1 MNARPFDLIVFDWDG
16 TLMDSAA
23 KICRCL
29 GAAAEDCG
37 IPDPGPDRSRQI
49 IGLGLSEA
57 LKALF
62 PGESPADRTRI
73 AERYRYYF
81 LSADQT
87 QTPLFPGV
95 REGLDALR
103 AAGYQLAVATGKSRR
118 GLDCAMAESGTADL
132 FVASRCADESRSKPD
147 PLMLEELLAVTK
159 APRARAVMV
168 GDTTFDL
175 EMARNA
181 AMAHFAVS
189 YGAHARAQLVA
200 LAPLACVDSFDDL
213 CRHLT
218 PRR

>member
-1 MNARPFDLIVFDWDG
+1 MTTRPFDLIVFDWDG
-16 TLMDSAA
+16 TLMDSAG

-37 IPDPGPDRSRQI
+37 IPDPGPERSRQI

-62 PGESPADRTRI
+62 REQSPDDRARI
-73 AERYRYYF
+73 AERYRHYF

-95 REGLDALR
+95 QEGLTALR

-118 GLDCAMAESGTADL
+118 GLDRAMAESGTTDL
-132 FVASRCADESRSKPD
+132 FVASRCADESKSKPD
-147 PLMLEELLAVTK
+147 PLMLEELLAVT
-159 APRARAVMV
+159 RAERGRTVMV

-181 AMAHFAVS
+181 AMARFAVS
-189 YGAHARAQLVA
+189 YGAHHRDQLLA

-218 PRR
+218 